1 LCLIYECE
9 ETVKPADGCK
19 NRDGLGDPEGT
30 SDVRNEA
37 LLRAANRWL
46 AQFDAP
52 WIFSLV
58 LAYAT
63 SAGVAIATGL
73 HWAIYGLDEIE
84 RTALLAFL
92 VVAPVASPLL
102 LIFAWAVRGL
112 ERNTQRL
119 TVQKEELDERIQQL
133 QEAQRLWRQAESES
147 AAKSGF
153 LANMSHEL
161 RTPLNAIIGFSDAM
175 RQQIFG
181 PIAPAR
187 YSDYVDRIY
196 TSGNHLLAIIS
207 DVLDVSRINAG
218 KFDLFEEIVDLHVPV
233 REAIDIAEGAA
244 RARHIKILAPTA
256 KAAIPVSADR
266 RVMRQIVLNLLS
278 NAVKF
283 SPDSGSVK
291 VNISVSAQGVAVS
304 VSDLGIG
311 ISAEDLKRL
320 AEPFYQAGDV
330 HTRKHGGTGLGLHLV
345 KGFAALHDGTVQV
358 ESELGKGTTVTVR
371 LPAARLKMAA

>member
-1 LCLIYECE
+1 MEPVGHRGEGKALND
-9 ETVKPADGCK
+9 AAAGSGS
-19 NRDGLGDPEGT
+19 RGD
-30 SDVRNEA
+30 NI
-37 LLRAANRWL
+37 LRTANCWL

-52 WIFSLV
+52 WIFTIV

-63 SAGVAIATGL
+63 GIAICIACGL
-73 HWAIYGLDEIE
+73 HWAFYGWDQID
-84 RTALLAFL
+84 RTAFLASM
-92 VVAPVASPLL
+92 VVGPVASPLL
-102 LIFAWAVRGL
+102 FIFAWAVRGM

-119 TVQKEELDERIQQL
+119 TAQKRELDERIHQL

-181 PIAPAR
+181 PVAPAR
-187 YSDYVDRIY
+187 YSDYVDRIH
-196 TSGNHLLAIIS
+196 TSGIHLLAIIS

-218 KFDLFEEIVDLHVPV
+218 KFDLFEEIVDLNVPV
-233 REAIDIAEGAA
+233 REAVDIAEGAA
-244 RARHIKILAPTA
+244 RARHIKILSPPGRG
-256 KAAIPVSADR
+256 AIPVLADR

-283 SPDSGSVK
+283 SPEGGSVK
-291 VNISVSAQGVAVS
+291 VTIEVSAQDVSVS

-311 ISAEDLKRL
+311 ISADDLKRL
-320 AEPFYQAGDV
+320 AEPFFQAGDV

-345 KGFAALHDGTVQV
+345 KGFAALHDGSVAV
-358 ESELGKGTTVTVR
+358 VSELGKGTTVTVR
-371 LPAARLKMAA
+371 LPAARMRLRA

>member
-1 LCLIYECE
+1 LVE
-9 ETVKPADGCK
+9 KPANQVTVESSPDQGPGE
-19 NRDGLGDPEGT
+19 NDR
-30 SDVRNEA
+30 V
-37 LLRAANRWL
+37 LRAANRWL

-52 WIFSLV
+52 WLFSLV

-63 SAGVAIATGL
+63 GIAVCIATGL
-73 HWAIYGLDEIE
+73 HYVFYGWEDIQ
-84 RTALLAFL
+84 RTAILASL

-102 LIFAWAVRGL
+102 LLFAWAVKGM

-119 TVQKEELDERIQQL
+119 SLQKEELNVRVQQL

-175 RQQIFG
+175 RQQLFG

-187 YSDYVDRIY
+187 YGDYVDRIH
-196 TSGNHLLAIIS
+196 TAGNHLLAIIS

-218 KFDLFEEIVDLHVPV
+218 KFDLFEEVVDLHEPL
-233 REAIDIAEGAA
+233 REAIEIAEGAA
-244 RARHIKILAPTA
+244 RARKVSIQP
-256 KAAIPVSADR
+256 PVSRGDLHVLGDR
-266 RVMRQIVLNLLS
+266 RVLRQIVLNLLS

-283 SPDSGSVK
+283 SPDGGSVD
-291 VNISVSAQGVAVS
+291 VTISLAADGAEIAI
-304 VSDLGIG
+304 SDHGIG
-311 ISAEDLKRL
+311 ISPADLMRL
-320 AEPFYQAGDV
+320 AEPFFQAGDV

-345 KGFAALHDGTVQV
+345 KGFAALHDGTVAIK
-358 ESELGKGTTVTVR
+358 SELGRGTTVTVR
-371 LPAARLKMAA
+371 LPRARLRMAA